1 MLKIQ
6 IIPEQCIACGICA
19 TLFPNIFD
27 YTDDGIVRLVAISS
41 HELLL
46 EGPPNLAE
54 SQKKCPTHA
63 IKISSYK
70 SQ

>member
-19 TLFPNIFD
+19 TLFPEIFD
-27 YTDDGIVRLVAISS
+27 YNDNGIVRLIETSNN
-41 HELLL
+41 EILL
-46 EGPPNLAE
+46 EAPSNLIE
-54 SQKKCPTHA
+54 SQIKCPTHA
-63 IKISSYK
+63 IKVSSYK